1 MSKPRI
7 LLVDDDA
14 ALLRLLTLRL
24 GYSGYDVAT
33 AESGEAALISTAKH
47 QPDVIVTDLRMAGMD
62 GLALFDRLQRDYPS
76 LPVIVLTAHGSI
88 PGAVE
93 ATRRGV
99 FSYLTKP
106 FDSRELLETLDQAV
120 QQRPAHRGDPL
131 VEPWRQQI
139 LTQSPLMEELL
150 SQAGRVASSE
160 VSVLIQGASGTGKE
174 VLAQAIHRASP
185 RHTRPFV
192 PINCAAIP
200 DNLLESELFGHRKG
214 AFTGADKHHTGL
226 FQRADGGTLFLD
238 EIGDMPLDFQ
248 AKLLRA
254 LEERRIRPVGSGES
268 VAIDI
273 RLISATHVDL
283 EKAVADKTFREDL
296 FYRLNV
302 VMLEIPPLAKRREDI
317 PLLARHFLNRL
328 KRNNASIAA
337 QSFAPEALD
346 RLLQAPWPGN
356 IRQLLNV
363 VEQVAVLATAPVISG
378 QAIDKALRGKTGR
391 IPSLADASLDF
402 ERDYLV
408 SILRATRG
416 NVTRA
421 AELANRNRTEFYK
434 LLKRHKLQAQAF
446 RNI

>member
-1 MSKPRI
+1 MTQPRI
-7 LLVDDDA
+7 LLVDDDT

-24 GYSGYDVAT
+24 GQSGYEVTT
-33 AESGEAALISTAKH
+33 AESGESALLQVSQQK
-47 QPDVIVTDLRMAGMD
+47 PDVVVTDLRMAGMD
-62 GLALFDRLQRDYPS
+62 GLALFDRLQQDQPS

-106 FDSRELLETLDQAV
+106 FDSAELLAALDLAV
-120 QQRPAHRGDPL
+120 QQRPDYRGNPQAGL
-131 VEPWRQQI
+131 WREQI
-139 LTQSPLMEELL
+139 LTQSSLMEELL
-150 SQAGRVASSE
+150 DQAGRVAGSE

-174 VLAQAIHRASP
+174 VLAQAIHKASP

-226 FQRADGGTLFLD
+226 FQLADGGTLFLD

-268 VAIDI
+268 IPIDI

-283 EKAVADKTFREDL
+283 EKAVAEKTFREDL

-302 VMLEIPPLAKRREDI
+302 VMLEIPPLAERREDI
-317 PLLARHFLNRL
+317 PLLARHFLTRL
-328 KRNNASIAA
+328 KQANTGIIA
-337 QSFAPEALD
+337 QSFAPEAMD

-363 VEQVAVLATAPVISG
+363 VEQVAVLATAPVING
-378 QAIDKALRGKTGR
+378 AAIDKALRGKTGR

-402 ERDYLV
+402 EREYLV

-434 LLKRHKLQAQAF
+434 LLKRHKLQAQTF
-446 RNI
+446 RSA